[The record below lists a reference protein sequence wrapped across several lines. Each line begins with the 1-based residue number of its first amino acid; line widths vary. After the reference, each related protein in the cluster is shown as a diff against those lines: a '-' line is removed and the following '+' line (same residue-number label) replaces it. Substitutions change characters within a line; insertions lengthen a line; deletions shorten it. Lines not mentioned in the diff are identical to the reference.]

1 MRRLRGAVAV
11 TLALLG
17 ALPLLLLLDDERRV
31 WGFRAYVAVV
41 ALLAA
46 RSIVR
51 WTDVAGHVSA
61 GSDDDPDPFHRPRR
75 LVTLVRHAAARLPIS
90 RRRRVPLAGG
100 AIVVH
105 SAMSTAGGVHH
116 RLRPLLLE
124 IADERL
130 RSHLGSGLD
139 DGSRVLV
146 GEHAW
151 AIVDPDRPAP
161 RDRLA
166 PGLTA
171 AEIELVLDDLENL

>member
-1 MRRLRGAVAV
+1 VSRLRGVVAV

-41 ALLAA
+41 AVLAA

-51 WTDVAGHVSA
+51 WTDVAGAMSA
-61 GSDDDPDPFHRPRR
+61 GNPDDPDPFRRPSR
-75 LVTLVRHAAARLPIS
+75 LVALVRRAAARVPV
-90 RRRRVPLAGG
+90 RRQRRLPLAGG

-116 RLRPLLLE
+116 RLRPLLQE
-124 IADERL
+124 IAEERL

-139 DGSRVLV
+139 AGARALV
-146 GEHAW
+146 GERAW
-151 AIVDPDRPAP
+151 AIVDPHRPAP
-161 RDRLA
+161 HDRLA

-171 AEIELVLDDLENL
+171 TEIALALDDLENL